1 MRCYNCELIFPSKNK
16 FTGVIMKI
24 FITIIFVSVI
34 TIGIFSQ
41 PLNGSYTI
49 GGSNPDF
56 ITLQDAANGLKV
68 NGVSGPVF
76 FNIRPGTY
84 SKNGGNNTVLILD
97 SLVAGLSSTNRV
109 TFQPDDAAGGNVD
122 NVVLEMNITNPSTA
136 DARLVLVSLDFVT
149 FHNITFK
156 EADAS
161 QHLFNN
167 RLVEL
172 QTSFYNSVVV
182 EDIVFDGCKFIGSDP
197 TGTEAGIAFGQGVGD
212 ITIRGNTFIRLLI
225 GISGTSGTST
235 SIGSIIIED
244 NQFLAG
250 WRSSSGSGNPLGSA
264 MEIFCQKLIVRGNF
278 VDFSGSFNGGYRGI
292 SIAVPS
298 GTEDVILEQNSI
310 RGPVSAAMIVHGS
323 AAVQADSI
331 VIANNM
337 INVSVYQVWANE
349 YASGLVVM
357 TNNVDIIFNTIVLTG
372 SGAVGLG
379 IYGDNSDVFNNIIIN
394 KPISGFNIGY
404 DQGNMQST
412 NLRSDYNVIYMQL
425 GSGSSGPQVIR
436 NGAQYFSLT
445 DYQTATG
452 LDTNSVSKDIE
463 FVAPDDL
470 HLTECQSQDP
480 ELRGIPIPGIT
491 IDFDGEIRDP
501 ISPLIGADENN
512 ARSNDMFGEPFI
524 TELPGTAFS
533 IAAAKFDNLIADGFA
548 VPDYDNNQVL
558 LFHYNGDKT
567 FTLSGTLQTSYHP
580 TEVKFF
586 DVDFDGH
593 LDLLVGFYAS
603 ALQIFW
609 GDGVGGFPTNT
620 ILVTPGHVRSI
631 EIGNDNF
638 FQEPQVFLTID
649 DAGFPPNLSFMAY
662 IADNNGREN
671 VEVVLIKKPGTNVP
685 DTIYAV
691 MDDMAIANIDSE
703 PNDEIVALTIG
714 IPSPVYIFNDT
725 TVAGNNFPY
734 STNYRYVFGN
744 TYSYTPSSISM
755 ADFDG
760 DGDNDI
766 LTTGYDWDELVL
778 IKNLGNYVFADEEI
792 IARQTRGF
800 VVMDYENDGD
810 KDIVTVNERLEENGI
825 TVFLNDGFE
834 NFTTRENCY
843 FPYAD
848 GVPWSIIASDFD
860 LDGRTDIAITSTSDS
875 LYVLYN
881 LGGGTVGIQDEEI
894 EEIPTSFSLAQN
906 FPNPFNPST
915 TIQYSLPQSGSVSL
929 KIYNLLGEEVKT
941 LADEY
946 QVAGK
951 HSVHFNASSLASG
964 IYLYRIQAGA
974 FEQTKKMILLK

>member
-1 MRCYNCELIFPSKNK
+1 M
-16 FTGVIMKI
+16 
-24 FITIIFVSVI
+24 
-34 TIGIFSQ
+34 
-41 PLNGSYTI
+41 
-49 GGSNPDF
+49 
-56 ITLQDAANGLKV
+56 
-68 NGVSGPVF
+68 
-76 FNIRPGTY
+76 
-84 SKNGGNNTVLILD
+84 
-97 SLVAGLSSTNRV
+97 
-109 TFQPDDAAGGNVD
+109 
-122 NVVLEMNITNPSTA
+122 
-136 DARLVLVSLDFVT
+136 
-149 FHNITFK
+149 
-156 EADAS
+156 
-161 QHLFNN
+161 
-167 RLVEL
+167 
-172 QTSFYNSVVV
+172 
-182 EDIVFDGCKFIGSDP
+182 
-197 TGTEAGIAFGQGVGD
+197 
-212 ITIRGNTFIRLLI
+212 
-225 GISGTSGTST
+225 
-235 SIGSIIIED
+235 
-244 NQFLAG
+244 
-250 WRSSSGSGNPLGSA
+250 
-264 MEIFCQKLIVRGNF
+264 
-278 VDFSGSFNGGYRGI
+278 
-292 SIAVPS
+292 
-298 GTEDVILEQNSI
+298 
-310 RGPVSAAMIVHGS
+310 
-323 AAVQADSI
+323 
-331 VIANNM
+331 
-337 INVSVYQVWANE
+337 
-349 YASGLVVM
+349 
-357 TNNVDIIFNTIVLTG
+357 
-372 SGAVGLG
+372 
-379 IYGDNSDVFNNIIIN
+379 
-394 KPISGFNIGY
+394 
-404 DQGNMQST
+404 
-412 NLRSDYNVIYMQL
+412 
-425 GSGSSGPQVIR
+425 
-436 NGAQYFSLT
+436 
-445 DYQTATG
+445 
-452 LDTNSVSKDIE
+452 
-463 FVAPDDL
+463 
-470 HLTECQSQDP
+470 
-480 ELRGIPIPGIT
+480 
-491 IDFDGEIRDP
+491 
-501 ISPLIGADENN
+501 
-512 ARSNDMFGEPFI
+512 
-524 TELPGTAFS
+524 
-533 IAAAKFDNLIADGFA
+533 
-548 VPDYDNNQVL
+548 
-558 LFHYNGDKT
+558 
-567 FTLSGTLQTSYHP
+567 
-580 TEVKFF
+580 
-586 DVDFDGH
+586 
-593 LDLLVGFYAS
+593 LVGFYAS